1 MIDESNPFQPPI
13 EAEVEPVD
21 EKKRKSSAKKLWGVS
36 FLIGAVTLAL
46 ATIGM
51 GFNDGLQNLA
61 GYLVFPVPLLIG
73 MPASLL
79 AIISALVGR
88 LSQWR
93 IGCSV
98 LLLPAHILI
107 CVINVWIAVIMCC

>member
-21 EKKRKSSAKKLWGVS
+21 EKKRKPSAQKLWGVS

-51 GFNDGLQNLA
+51 GFNDGTENICNLIIT
-61 GYLVFPVPLLIG
+61 LPVFIG
-73 MPASLL
+73 MPATLL
-79 AIISALVGR
+79 SIVSAIVGR
-88 LSQWR
+88 LGEWR